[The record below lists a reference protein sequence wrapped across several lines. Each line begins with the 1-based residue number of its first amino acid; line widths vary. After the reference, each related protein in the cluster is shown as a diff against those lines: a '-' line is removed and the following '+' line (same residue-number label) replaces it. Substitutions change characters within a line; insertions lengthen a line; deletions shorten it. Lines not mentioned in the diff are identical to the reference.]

1 MLCAFAVLLKYSIPS
16 VACYRDAFTDNTS
29 CIIVVEPVIEAFGS
43 VGLLEAVWSFG
54 CTDQMLTELL
64 SMCHPRRVTLSF
76 SSFICKMWM
85 VTPIFIE
92 VLRELNEIII

>member
-29 CIIVVEPVIEAFGS
+29 CIIVFEPVIGAFVG
-43 VGLLEAVWSFG
+43 VGLSEAVWSFG
-54 CTDQMLTELL
+54 CTDQMLTGLL
-64 SMCHPRRVTLSF
+64 SLCHLRRVTLS
-76 SSFICKMWM
+76 SSGFIFKMWM
-85 VTPIFIE
+85 VIPFFTE